1 MVFLLILLG
10 FALVGIGG
18 ALFYRKRKVPGGL
31 LILVGVMCVAL
42 GMISM
47 LSFHP

>member
-1 MVFLLILLG
+1 MIFLLILLG
-10 FALVGIGG
+10 FVFVGVGG
-18 ALFYRKRKVPGGL
+18 VLFARKQKVPGGL
-31 LILVGVMCVAL
+31 FILVGVLLIAL

>member
-1 MVFLLILLG
+1 MIFLLILLG

-18 ALFYRKRKVPGGL
+18 VLFVRKQKVPGGL
-31 LILVGVMCVAL
+31 LILVGVLCVAL

>member
-1 MVFLLILLG
+1 MIFLLILLG

-18 ALFYRKRKVPGGL
+18 ALFYRKQKVPGGL
-31 LILVGVMCVAL
+31 FILVGVLCVAL
-42 GMISM
+42 GMIFL